1 MLTEKAAERSV
12 FEAVSDANRRKLLR
26 ILADADELPLYDLTA
41 QFEIGRTAISK
52 HLNILKEADLVT
64 SRKVGRETRYRLN
77 ASPLKEIKDWVSFY
91 EDFWKE
97 RISKLNQLLEEQK
110 MTADVTLDFQLTS
123 PIEVVW
129 SALTNSDML
138 AQWIWDNNFK
148 PVEGQ
153 EFQFRSEPNEY
164 WDGIV
169 NGEVIEVNEPHKLSY
184 TWASAGETTTVT
196 WTLTANEEGTALHF
210 EQTGF
215 SEETKAAKGAIE
227 GAKYSWMEFGKK
239 LTVLLESTK

>member
-1 MLTEKAAERSV
+1 MNEKNTERSV

-26 ILADADELPLYDLTA
+26 ILADVDESPLYDLTV
-41 QFEIGRTAISK
+41 QFDIGRTAVSK
-52 HLNILKEADLVT
+52 HLKILKEADLVS

-110 MTADVTLDFQLTS
+110 MTADVTLNFQLTS
-123 PIEVVW
+123 SIEVVW

-148 PVEGQ
+148 PVEG
-153 EFQFRSEPNEY
+153 EAFQFRSEPNEY

-169 NGEVIEVNEPHKLSY
+169 NGEVIEVAEPNKLSY
-184 TWASAGETTTVT
+184 TWASAGETTTIT
-196 WTLTANEEGTALHF
+196 WTLTANDEGTALHF

-239 LTVLLESTK
+239 LTSLLESAK